1 MTRKK
6 KKNEN
11 LSKEELWIIHNINKC
26 LNSVGILNKQIVHL
40 RGCIKSPKKESFLQL
55 NKIGDELTKETFI
68 FQQNI
73 EKTVQLVDEYYNNH
87 KGYIV
92 EDE

>member
-40 RGCIKSPKKESFLQL
+40 RGCTKSPKKESFLQL

-73 EKTVQLVDEYYNNH
+73 EKTVQLVDEYYNKH
-87 KGYIV
+87 KGYVV